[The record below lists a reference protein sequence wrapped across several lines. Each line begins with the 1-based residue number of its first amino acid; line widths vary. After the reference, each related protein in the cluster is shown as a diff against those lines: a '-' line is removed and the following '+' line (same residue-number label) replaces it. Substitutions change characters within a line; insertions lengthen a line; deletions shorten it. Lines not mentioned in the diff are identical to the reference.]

1 MKILGLAIM
10 TEASAAL
17 LDDGVIVAASEEER
31 FSRRKHQGGTP
42 YGAIRWALESQGL
55 TLADIDH
62 VAIYWDP
69 WRLGFRA
76 KYLASLLFREP
87 TILPT
92 KLRRAMTVW
101 RGNQGVNSGYVSVMR
116 IRKNL
121 QKEFG
126 YKHPNVHFLDHH
138 LSHAASAYF
147 GSGWD
152 KAGVLIMDGAGEEAC
167 TSLYSAEGDRFRRI
181 DAINLPH
188 SIGQYYSAITGYL
201 GFKMMDS
208 EYKVMGLSPYGDT
221 SGAAWIRE
229 NYLVDAGES
238 GYALRPGY
246 LEYHRG
252 HLGDFGGKFAKHFGP
267 PRKPGEPITDHHR
280 DIAASAQ
287 AAFEDVVLRLACRV
301 RKDSGSNRLVI
312 AGGCGL
318 NCMASGRILR
328 EGIFDEIYVPPVPHD
343 AGGALGAAMLLH
355 QQLTGER
362 PETIRTAQFGPVFD
376 DDAIR
381 KAIES
386 SSEVASEQLE
396 EQALIERTAEC
407 IDNGGVVAWFQGHAE
422 YGPRA
427 LGNRSFLADP
437 RRESAREDLNR
448 KIKKREPFR
457 PFAPSVKAENA
468 TEYFEIDQP
477 SPFMTI
483 IVPVRSEKR
492 DVIPAVTHVD
502 GSARPQTV
510 EREIN
515 PRYWGVLDAFE
526 KRTGVPV
533 LLNTS
538 FNIQEPIVCAPNEAI
553 DTFLRSEADAL
564 AIGNFWVTKKSAH
577 GTAGGQH
584 DHG

>member
-10 TEASAAL
+10 TESSAAL
-17 LDDGVIVAASEEER
+17 LNDGVVVAASEEER

-42 YGAIRWALESQGL
+42 YGAIGWVLESQGL
-55 TLADIDH
+55 TLGDIDH
-62 VAIYWDP
+62 IAVYWDP

-76 KYLASLLFREP
+76 KYLAGLVFREP

-92 KLRRAMTVW
+92 KLKRALTIW
-101 RGNQGVNSGYVSVMR
+101 RGNQGVNSGYVSMMR
-116 IRKNL
+116 VRHNL
-121 QKEFG
+121 HQAFG
-126 YKHPNVHFLDHH
+126 HNHQHVHFLDHH

-152 KAGVLIMDGAGEEAC
+152 DAGVLIMDGAGEEAC
-167 TSLYSAEGDRFRRI
+167 TSLYAAKGDRFQRI

-201 GFKMMDS
+201 GFQMMDS
-208 EYKVMGLSPYGDT
+208 EYKVMGLSPYGDA

-229 NYLVDAGES
+229 HYLVDAGES

-246 LEYHRG
+246 LDYHRG
-252 HLGDFGGKFAKHFGP
+252 HLGDFGGRFAKHFGP
-267 PRKPGEPITDHHR
+267 PRKPHEPLTDHHR
-280 DIAASAQ
+280 DVAASAQ
-287 AAFEDVVLRLACRV
+287 AAFEDVVLRLARRV
-301 RKDSGSNRLVI
+301 RKDCGSNRLVI

-328 EGIFDEIYVPPVPHD
+328 ERIFDEIYVPPVPHD

-355 QQLTGER
+355 QQLTGVR
-362 PETIRTAQFGPVFD
+362 PDPIHTAQFGPEFD

-381 KAIES
+381 RAIQS
-386 SSEVASEQLE
+386 SDLLRDEHLE
-396 EQALIERTAEC
+396 EQELIERTAAC
-407 IDNGGVVAWFQGHAE
+407 IDGGGVVAWFQGRSE

-468 TEYFEIDQP
+468 SEYFEIDQP

-492 DVIPAVTHVD
+492 GVIPAVTHID

-510 EREIN
+510 ERAAN

-526 KRTGVPV
+526 RRTGVPV

-538 FNIQEPIVCAPNEAI
+538 FNIQEPIVCSPKEAV

-564 AIGNFWVTKKSAH
+564 AIGDHWVTK
-577 GTAGGQH
+577 TTCILGGG
-584 DHG
+584 DDVAR